1 MGGISFDAPLPLLY
15 ESAKK
20 LTSTSRSYQL
30 VIDAPAG
37 KQAEAQVEKMIEDK
51 IIARVDEPTE
61 WLAPAFL
68 VSESC
73 GQKLCFVCDFSKL
86 NGF

>member
-30 VIDAPAG
+30 VIDAPADIN
-37 KQAEAQVEKMIEDK
+37 V
-51 IIARVDEPTE
+51 TE
-61 WLAPAFL
+61 GRSIVCRIMVYNISLASNNTQHMLGWKLLKALLQRQHHPAAFH
-68 VSESC
+68 V
-73 GQKLCFVCDFSKL
+73 
-86 NGF
+86 